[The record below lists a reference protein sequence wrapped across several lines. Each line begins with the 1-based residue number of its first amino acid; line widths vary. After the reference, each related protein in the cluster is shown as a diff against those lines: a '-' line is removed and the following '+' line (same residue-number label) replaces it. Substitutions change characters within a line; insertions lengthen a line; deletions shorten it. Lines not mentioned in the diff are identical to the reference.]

1 MDIKLYFKS
10 IILLLTGSVLLQN
23 CGPDDAP
30 ADYCDKH
37 WTLNQDYLENLLFDY
52 ENTDTLLYKRTINNV
67 VTDTLMFVKQRSYQD
82 VLLFSNNAGAGDP
95 ACGSSRRE
103 FTREVMGW
111 DYSSQYDSI
120 FFNVQ
125 VVASG
130 EDGKGFDVVDIRIL
144 DTLFIT
150 YDFFRIGNYGINYE
164 TNYTTSE
171 GVYSYCWGGGAWNII
186 KYSTSGTVEQH
197 GLRRRDWDSYYNI
210 DHGIIEIF
218 KIDRTEVWEL
228 IP

>member
-1 MDIKLYFKS
+1 MNTKS
-10 IILLLTGSVLLQN
+10 KFRIILIAVISTLLLSQ
-23 CGPDDAP
+23 CKDDDAP

-67 VTDTLMFVKQRSYQD
+67 VADTLMFVKQRSYQD
-82 VLLFSNNAGAGDP
+82 ILLFSNNAGAGDP
-95 ACGSSRRE
+95 NCGSSRRE
-103 FTREVMGW
+103 FTREVIGW
-111 DYSSQYDSI
+111 DYSSRYDSI

-130 EDGKGFDVVDIRIL
+130 EGKGFDDVDIQIM

-150 YDFFRIGNYGINYE
+150 YDFFRIGNYGVDYE
-164 TNYTTSE
+164 VGYSTSE
-171 GVYSYCWGGGAWNII
+171 GVYDYCWRVGAWNII
-186 KYSTSGTVEQH
+186 KYTPYGTTEQKN
-197 GLRRRDWDSYYNI
+197 LRRRDWNSYYNI
-210 DHGIIEIF
+210 EHGIIEIS
-218 KIDRTEVWEL
+218 KKDRTEVWEL